1 VGWAGSS
8 IIDVSILVCHHNQ
21 NLEMSDEPAR
31 ISLLSERPK
40 MADLMI
46 LLDDIVIEW
55 MELGRA
61 FAQMLKRNRSWFYT
75 LVQGIEYKY
84 SSIELRKRAMFML
97 WLDYERDASW
107 MTVIEAL
114 KRIGKQTLAIYVENA
129 ITTGSLSRGTFIV
142 ICCSYTC
149 LIACKGIIV
158 VIWVHMYK
166 QSMLSVTIAY
176 CITNI
181 NFIIYGV

>member
-1 VGWAGSS
+1 
-8 IIDVSILVCHHNQ
+8 
-21 NLEMSDEPAR
+21 MSDEPAR

-40 MADLMI
+40 TADLMM

-55 MELGRA
+55 MELGRE
-61 FAQMLKRNRSWFYT
+61 FARMLKIGGSGFFS
-75 LVQGIEYKY
+75 LVKNIADQY
-84 SSIELRKRAMFML
+84 SSIESRKRVLFML
-97 WLDYERDASW
+97 WLGRDPDASW
-107 MTVIEAL
+107 MKVIEAL